1 MSQSELRIGEL
12 ASRAGVSVDAV
23 RFYERRRLLP
33 RAPRTGGG
41 FRLFPAAAV
50 ERIRFIKQAQEIGL
64 SLEEIGGLLAEGG
77 AAECQRVHDLLRA
90 KLEELDGRIKAMRAF
105 RRTLARH
112 YAACEKELGERGEEA
127 RCPVVIEITHTAHEE
142 AGTGKRKRR

>member
-12 ASRAGVSVDAV
+12 AARAGVSVDTV

-33 RAPRTGGG
+33 RALRTGGG
-41 FRLFPAAAV
+41 FRLFPAEAA

-64 SLEEIGGLLAEGG
+64 SLEEIGQLLAEGG

-105 RRTLARH
+105 RSTLARH
-112 YAACEKELGERGEEA
+112 YAACEKELGEHGREA
-127 RCPVVIEITHTAHEE
+127 RCPVLIEISHTAHEE
-142 AGTGKRKRR
+142 AGAGRGKGR

>member
-12 ASRAGVSVDAV
+12 AARAGVSVDTV

-33 RAPRTGGG
+33 RAHRTGGG
-41 FRLFPAAAV
+41 FRLFPAEAV
-50 ERIRFIKQAQEIGL
+50 ERIRFVKQAQEIGL

-77 AAECQRVHDLLRA
+77 AAECQRVHDFLRA

-112 YAACEKELGERGEEA
+112 YAACEKELGERGKAA
-127 RCPVVIEITHTAHEE
+127 RCPVVIEITHTAHKE
-142 AGTGKRKRR
+142 AGAGKVKKS

>member
-1 MSQSELRIGEL
+1 MSVGGLLIGDVAEL
-12 ASRAGVSVDAV
+12 AGVSADTV

-33 RAPRTGGG
+33 RAPRTEGG
-41 FRLFPAAAV
+41 FRLFTPDAV

-64 SLEEIGGLLAEGG
+64 SLEEIGELLAEGG
-77 AAECQRVHDLLRA
+77 AADCQRVHDLLRA

-112 YAACEKELGERGEEA
+112 YEACEKELGERGKEA
-127 RCPVVIEITHTAHEE
+127 RCPVVIKISHTAHEE
-142 AGTGKRKRR
+142 AGTGRGRKR